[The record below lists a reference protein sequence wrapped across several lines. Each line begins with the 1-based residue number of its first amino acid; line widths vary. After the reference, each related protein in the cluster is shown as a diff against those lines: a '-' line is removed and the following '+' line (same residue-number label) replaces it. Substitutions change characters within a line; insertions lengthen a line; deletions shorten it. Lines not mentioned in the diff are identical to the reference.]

1 MPVRVRAAAVSASL
15 FSTLGV
21 APALGRVFT
30 EAEDRDGGP
39 PVAVISHRLWVE
51 SFGASPAVVGGPIT
65 IDGSVR
71 TLVGVMPKRFD
82 LEEGGV
88 QVTAVYH
95 SHVGAGA
102 YLSELDL
109 RHAQDDLFLFPSADW
124 IVLAVVEN
132 RVSEVG
138 LFRRASDGFRG
149 HPVESV
155 LS

>member
-1 MPVRVRAAAVSASL
+1 MERSVSLLLLQLDEVDAAVLGPLSLRAAL
-15 FSTLGV
+15 LGLGRTLGES
-21 APALGRVFT
+21 L
-30 EAEDRDGGP
+30 EADG
-39 PVAVISHRLWVE
+39 
-51 SFGASPAVVGGPIT
+51 VGGAA
-65 IDGSVR
+65 
-71 TLVGVMPKRFD
+71 
-82 LEEGGV
+82 EEGGV